1 MVDDDDA
8 PDDVAAREQQH
19 DDLLQQIAHR
29 FWVQRMTQQEIG
41 DEFAFSRVS
50 ISRLLEEARRRGVVR
65 FDVGAPVDRD
75 RGRERELLTCL
86 RASGPRAAAD
96 LQACRVMPALRR
108 GDAAHRWRLGVHAAA
123 VLISHLTPGGTLAIA
138 SSRTTAALARA
149 AHLLPD
155 LACVAELL
163 GSSDRTAGMVAG
175 GDIAQMIGAVHRP
188 IPAPFI
194 RRLEEREFSATTR
207 YRIRAAI
214 ESAVQADAALFG
226 AGSMRR
232 FDGTG
237 VHAPVSQQTLTE
249 AAAAGAVGHCLGV
262 FLDARGR
269 EVPSVVDAVRVGATP
284 TELRR
289 VPRRVLLVWGQEKA
303 PIARAAVA
311 SGLVTDLVTDETTA
325 RAILGE
331 LVSSSGE

>member
-1 MVDDDDA
+1 MADDDDST
-8 PDDVAAREQQH
+8 DDIAARERRH
-19 DDLLQQIAHR
+19 DELLQQIAHR

-75 RGRERELLTCL
+75 RGRERELLASL
-86 RASGPRAAAD
+86 RASSPRAAAE
-96 LQACRVMPALRR
+96 LHTCRVMPALRR
-108 GDAAHRWRLGVHAAA
+108 GDAAHRWRLGVHAAS
-123 VLISHLTPGGTLAIA
+123 VLAAHLPTGGTLAIA
-138 SSRTTAALARA
+138 SSRTTAPLVRA
-149 AHLLPD
+149 AHLLPE
-155 LACVAELL
+155 LSIVAELL
-163 GSSDRTAGMVAG
+163 GSSDRAAGMVAG
-175 GDIAQMIGAVHRP
+175 GDIAQTIGAVHRP

-194 RRLEEREFSATTR
+194 RRLEERDFSATVRT
-207 YRIRAAI
+207 RIRAAI
-214 ESAVQADAALFG
+214 QSAVQADAALFG

-237 VHAPVSQQTLTE
+237 VHAPVSRRVLTE
-249 AAAAGAVGHCLGV
+249 AATAGAVGHCLGV

-269 EVPSVVDAVRVGATP
+269 EVPSVLDAVRVGTSPA
-284 TELRR
+284 EVRR
-289 VPRRVLLVWGQEKA
+289 VARRVLLVWTPEKA

-325 RAILGE
+325 RVILGE
-331 LVSSSGE
+331 LVSSSEE

>member
-1 MVDDDDA
+1 MTEDDDA
-8 PDDVAAREQQH
+8 PGDIAAREQQH
-19 DDLLQQIAHR
+19 NELLQQVAHR

-50 ISRLLEEARRRGVVR
+50 ISRLLEEARRRGVIR

-75 RGRERELLTCL
+75 RGRERELLSSL
-86 RASGPRAAAD
+86 RASSPRAAAE
-96 LQACRVMPALRR
+96 LQTCRVMPALRR

-123 VLISHLTPGGTLAIA
+123 VLASHLPAGGTLAIA
-138 SSRTTAALARA
+138 SSRTTAPLVRA
-149 AHLLPD
+149 AHLLPE
-155 LACVAELL
+155 LAFVAELL

-175 GDIAQMIGAVHRP
+175 GDIAQTIGAVHRP

-194 RRLEEREFSATTR
+194 RRLEEREVSTTAR
-207 YRIRAAI
+207 MRIRAAI
-214 ESAVQADAALFG
+214 ESALQADAALFG

-237 VHAPVSQQTLTE
+237 VHAPVSQQTLNE
-249 AAAAGAVGHCLGV
+249 AAEAGAVGHCLGV
-262 FLDARGR
+262 FLDARGH
-269 EVPSVVDAVRVGATP
+269 EVPSFLDTVRVGVSP

-289 VPRRVLLVWGQEKA
+289 VARRLLLVWTPEKA

-311 SGLVTDLVTDETTA
+311 SGLVTDLVTDETTT

-331 LVSSSGE
+331 PVSSSTE

>member
-1 MVDDDDA
+1 MDHDAA
-8 PDDVAAREQQH
+8 PDDIAAREQRH
-19 DDLLQQIAHR
+19 DELLQQIAHR
-29 FWVQRMTQQEIG
+29 FWVQRMTQQQIG
-41 DEFAFSRVS
+41 EEFAFSRVS

-65 FDVGAPVDRD
+65 FDVGAPVDRE
-75 RGRERELLTCL
+75 RGRERELLAAL
-86 RASGPRAAAD
+86 RASGQRAATE

-108 GDAAHRWRLGVHAAA
+108 GDAAHRRRLGMHAAA
-123 VLISHLTPGGTLAIA
+123 VLAGHLPAGGTLAIA
-138 SSRTTAALARA
+138 SSRTTAPLVQA

-155 LACVAELL
+155 LAFVAELL
-163 GSSDRTAGMVAG
+163 GSSDRRAGTVAG
-175 GDIAQMIGAVHRP
+175 GDVSKKVGAVHRP
-188 IPAPFI
+188 ILAPFI
-194 RRLEEREFSATTR
+194 RRLEERDFSAAAR
-207 YRIRAAI
+207 SRIRAAI

-237 VHAPVSQQTLTE
+237 VHAPVSRQLLSE

-262 FLDARGR
+262 FLDPRGR
-269 EVPSVVDAVRVGATP
+269 EVPSVVDAVRVGASP

-289 VPRRVLLVWGQEKA
+289 VSRRVLLVWTPEKA

-331 LVSSSGE
+331 LLSSSTE

>member
-1 MVDDDDA
+1 
-8 PDDVAAREQQH
+8 
-19 DDLLQQIAHR
+19 
-29 FWVQRMTQQEIG
+29 MTQQEIG

-75 RGRERELLTCL
+75 RGLERELLTSL
-86 RASGPRAAAD
+86 RASSSRAAAE
-96 LQACRVMPALRR
+96 LQACRVMPALHR
-108 GDAAHRWRLGVHAAA
+108 GDAAHRWRLGAHAAA
-123 VLISHLTPGGTLAIA
+123 VLASHLPEGGTLAIA
-138 SSRTTAALARA
+138 SSRTTAPLVRA
-149 AHLLPD
+149 GHLLPK
-155 LACVAELL
+155 LAFVAELL

-175 GDIAQMIGAVHRP
+175 GDLAQTIKAVHRP

-194 RRLEEREFSATTR
+194 RRLEEREFSAAAR
-207 YRIRAAI
+207 SRIRAAI

-249 AAAAGAVGHCLGV
+249 AAAAGAVGHCLGI
-262 FLDARGR
+262 FLDSRGR
-269 EVPSVVDAVRVGATP
+269 EIPSVLDAVRVGASP

-289 VPRRVLLVWGQEKA
+289 VARRVLLVWTPEKA

-311 SGLVTDLVTDETTA
+311 SALVTDLVTDETTA
-325 RAILGE
+325 RAILSE
-331 LVSSSGE
+331 PVSSSTE

>member
-1 MVDDDDA
+1 MVDDDDK
-8 PDDVAAREQQH
+8 PDDIATRELRH
-19 DDLLQQIAHR
+19 DELLQQIAHR

-75 RGRERELLTCL
+75 RGRERALLASL
-86 RASGPRAAAD
+86 RAGGPRAASE

-123 VLISHLTPGGTLAIA
+123 VLAAHLPAGGTLAIA
-138 SSRTTAALARA
+138 SSRTTAPVVRA
-149 AHLLPD
+149 THLLPE
-155 LACVAELL
+155 LAFVAELL

-175 GDIAQMIGAVHRP
+175 GDIAQTIGAVHRP

-194 RRLEEREFSATTR
+194 RRLEEREFSAAAR
-207 YRIRAAI
+207 SRIRAAI

-237 VHAPVSQQTLTE
+237 VHAPVSQHTLAD

-262 FLDARGR
+262 FLDSRGR
-269 EVPSVVDAVRVGATP
+269 EVPSALDAVRVGVSP

-289 VPRRVLLVWGQEKA
+289 VARRVLLIWAPEKA

-331 LVSSSGE
+331 PVSSSTE